1 MAKCIITWICSL
13 TELSLQFADAVL
25 HCGGRDFQC
34 HKAILAAR
42 SQVFEA
48 MFKYDMEEKKSSRV
62 EVKDCEPEVTHP
74 DSCHHDHDPQQY
86 HGQHYDAQV
95 MAEML
100 RFIYTG
106 RTQACLETMAS
117 DLLAAADK

>member
-1 MAKCIITWICSL
+1 
-13 TELSLQFADAVL
+13 
-25 HCGGRDFQC
+25 
-34 HKAILAAR
+34 
-42 SQVFEA
+42 

-62 EVKDCEPEVTHP
+62 EVKDCEPE
-74 DSCHHDHDPQQY
+74 
-86 HGQHYDAQV
+86 V

-117 DLLAAADK
+117 DMLAAADK

>member
-1 MAKCIITWICSL
+1 
-13 TELSLQFADAVL
+13 
-25 HCGGRDFQC
+25 
-34 HKAILAAR
+34 
-42 SQVFEA
+42 

-74 DSCHHDHDPQQY
+74 DSCHHDHDAQQG

>member
-1 MAKCIITWICSL
+1 M
-13 TELSLQFADAVL
+13 
-25 HCGGRDFQC
+25 
-34 HKAILAAR
+34 
-42 SQVFEA
+42 FEH
-48 MFKYDMEEKKSSRV
+48 DMEEKKNSRV
-62 EVKDCEPEVTHP
+62 EVKDVEA
-74 DSCHHDHDPQQY
+74 D
-86 HGQHYDAQV
+86 V

>member
-1 MAKCIITWICSL
+1 M
-13 TELSLQFADAVL
+13 FA
-25 HCGGRDFQC
+25 H
-34 HKAILAAR
+34 
-42 SQVFEA
+42 
-48 MFKYDMEEKKSSRV
+48 DMEEKKSSRV
-62 EVKDCEPEVTHP
+62 EVKDCEPE
-74 DSCHHDHDPQQY
+74 
-86 HGQHYDAQV
+86 V

>member
-1 MAKCIITWICSL
+1 MRYLNIWQFRILYTFFETWI
-13 TELSLQFADAVL
+13 ELFQFADAVL

-62 EVKDCEPEVTHP
+62 EVKDCEPEV
-74 DSCHHDHDPQQY
+74 
-86 HGQHYDAQV
+86 

>member
-1 MAKCIITWICSL
+1 M
-13 TELSLQFADAVL
+13 
-25 HCGGRDFQC
+25 
-34 HKAILAAR
+34 AAR

-62 EVKDCEPEVTHP
+62 EVKDCEPEVT
-74 DSCHHDHDPQQY
+74 SCHHDHDPQY